1 MNDDLLEIKNFSIS
15 VNINKNKIKLVE
27 DINLNIPKGKVV
39 GLVGESGCG
48 KSITALSITQ
58 LNETPPLNYDN
69 GSIEFEKKNLL
80 SLNKR
85 ELNKIRGMK
94 IGMIFQEPMTSLNP
108 CYTIGSQLFEVLKI
122 HETNTTTKTKFINVM
137 IF

>member
-15 VNINKNKIKLVE
+15 VNLNKNKTKLVE

-58 LNETPPLNYDN
+58 LNETPPLN
-69 GSIEFEKKNLL
+69 
-80 SLNKR
+80 
-85 ELNKIRGMK
+85 
-94 IGMIFQEPMTSLNP
+94 
-108 CYTIGSQLFEVLKI
+108 
-122 HETNTTTKTKFINVM
+122 
-137 IF
+137 

>member
-15 VNINKNKIKLVE
+15 VNLNKNKIKLVE

-39 GLVGESGCG
+39 GLVGESGCV

-69 GSIEFEKKNLL
+69 GSIEFEKKKLR
-80 SLNKR
+80 KY
-85 ELNKIRGMK
+85 
-94 IGMIFQEPMTSLNP
+94 F
-108 CYTIGSQLFEVLKI
+108 
-122 HETNTTTKTKFINVM
+122 
-137 IF
+137 